1 MQMHIGRREILGS
14 LAASFVLAS
23 FAAEAQSVR
32 PDVTLQ
38 PHRIAYEVSLG
49 PKGAS
54 QSISGARGLMVLEFT
69 GSACD
74 GYATN
79 FRQVVEL
86 LDSDGSAR
94 NMDFRVTL
102 FEDADAKRFRFAM
115 LNRMQG
121 QVLRDADGEARRR
134 ADGSLSVVMKKP
146 AGKKTDFDG
155 DVLFPSAMTIA
166 MIEAAQKGARSY
178 QGKVFDGSESGEK
191 VFDVNATI
199 GNKLEGERNQRIEE
213 ILRTSPLSEL
223 PRWPMTMTYYNDEVG
238 DKVPV
243 YTLRAVVFAN
253 GVMGDMNFQFPDF
266 SLLARA
272 VKYEALKADTCT
284 KP

>member
-1 MQMHIGRREILGS
+1 MKFVRRGVLGFLLAGLAPGLGS
-14 LAASFVLAS
+14 VQ
-23 FAAEAQSVR
+23 AQIVS
-32 PDVTLQ
+32 PGTTLQ

-74 GYATN
+74 GYATS

-86 LDSDGSAR
+86 LDADGSAR

-102 FEDADAKRFRFAM
+102 FEDADSRRFRFAM

-134 ADGSLSVVMKKP
+134 ADGSLSVTMKKP
-146 AGKKTDFDG
+146 AGKKSDFDG

-166 MIEAAQKGARSY
+166 MIDAARKGARSY

-191 VFDVNATI
+191 IFDVSTTI
-199 GNKLEGERNQRIEE
+199 GNRLEGDRNQRIEE
-213 ILRTSPLSEL
+213 SLRTPQLAEL
-223 PRWPMTMTYYNDEVG
+223 PRWPMTMTYFNDETG
-238 DKVPV
+238 DRVPV
-243 YTLRAVVFAN
+243 YTLRAVVFSN

-272 VKYEALKADTCT
+272 VKYEPLKADPC
-284 KP
+284 PR

>member
-1 MQMHIGRREILGS
+1 MQCGRREFLGFLVGVLA
-14 LAASFVLAS
+14 LAAPGVR
-23 FAAEAQSVR
+23 AQVVK
-32 PDVTLQ
+32 PEIALQ

-49 PKGAS
+49 PKAAS

-86 LDSDGSAR
+86 LDADGSAR
-94 NMDFRVTL
+94 NMDFRVNL
-102 FEDADAKRFRFAM
+102 FEDADGKRFRFAM
-115 LNRMQG
+115 LNRLQN

-146 AGKKTDFDG
+146 SGQKTDFDG
-155 DVLFPSAMTIA
+155 DVLFPSAMSIA
-166 MIEAAQKGARSY
+166 MIKAAEKGARSY

-191 VFDVNATI
+191 IFDVNASI

-213 ILRTSPLSEL
+213 VLRGPGLSSLE
-223 PRWPMTMTYYNDEVG
+223 RWPMTMAYFNDEAG

-253 GVMGDMNFQFPDF
+253 GVMGDMHFQFPDF

-272 VKYEALKADTCT
+272 VKYEPLKGDSCA

>member
-1 MQMHIGRREILGS
+1 MRIRRRDILGIS
-14 LAASFVLAS
+14 AASLVIGAGC
-23 FAAEAQSVR
+23 AQAQIVN
-32 PDVTLQ
+32 PGTALQ

-49 PKGAS
+49 PKSAS

-74 GYATN
+74 GYATS

-134 ADGSLSVVMKKP
+134 DDGSLSVVMKKP
-146 AGKKTDFDG
+146 AGKKSDFDG
-155 DVLFPSAMTIA
+155 DVLFPSAMTLA
-166 MIEAAQKGARSY
+166 MIGAAQKGERSY

-191 VFDVNATI
+191 IFDVNTTI
-199 GNKLEGERNQRIEE
+199 GNKLEGERNQRVEE
-213 ILRTSPLSEL
+213 ILRTPQLAEL
-223 PRWPMTMTYYNDEVG
+223 PRWPMTMAYFNDETG
-238 DKVPV
+238 DRVPV
-243 YTLRAVVFAN
+243 YTLRAVVFSN

-272 VKYEALKADTCT
+272 VKYEPLKADPC
-284 KP
+284 PR